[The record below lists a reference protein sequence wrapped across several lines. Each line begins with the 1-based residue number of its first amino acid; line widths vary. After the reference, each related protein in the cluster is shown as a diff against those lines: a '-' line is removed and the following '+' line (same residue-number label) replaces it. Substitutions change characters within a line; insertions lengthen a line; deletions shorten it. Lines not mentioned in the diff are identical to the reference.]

1 MKKVNVIGTTGS
13 GKSTFSKRLAKKIN
27 APYIQMD
34 QIFWKQNWQE
44 SQDSEFFQRIEDV
57 LSESTWVLDGNYSRT
72 NIIKWRDA
80 DTIIWIDYSFFR
92 TLFQLFKRTIK
103 RIISG
108 EELWPETGNRESFAK
123 SFLSKKSIFIWF
135 FKNYSHNKQG
145 YSKLMYS
152 SKIRHINVIRLC
164 SPKEA
169 DLFLKNIEA

>member
-13 GKSTFSKRLAKKIN
+13 GKSTFSQRLATKIN

-34 QIFWKQNWQE
+34 QIFGKKNWQE
-44 SQDSEFFQRIEDV
+44 SQDSEFFQRIEEI

-72 NIIKWRDA
+72 NVIKWRDA
-80 DTIIWIDYSFFR
+80 DTIIWIDYSFCR
-92 TLFQLFKRTIK
+92 TFFQLFKRTIK

-135 FKNYSHNKQG
+135 FKNYSHNKKG

-152 SKIRHINVIRLC
+152 SKIKHINVIRLC